1 MRASEKNIR
10 DANQSHAW
18 GFVEDAARKMQ
29 DPDVVERFERPPYW
43 PVLNFERGEVKR
55 ERTTESE
62 EV

>member
-1 MRASEKNIR
+1 MRAREKREKDEQRSNAMYSIVKGHHQ
-10 DANQSHAW
+10 A
-18 GFVEDAARKMQ
+18 
-29 DPDVVERFERPPYW
+29 DPDVVERFERSPYY